1 VPLLQE
7 EVSIETDTTSAV
19 TGFFR
24 YPHTPHI
31 DWLAEGQP
39 RDDKVL
45 SPTEAAKLLAFEV
58 VIEEK
63 LDGANLG
70 FSIGPDGAL
79 RAQNRG
85 QYLRPPFTGQFARLD
100 DWLQAHQD
108 RLFDALTE
116 SLIVFGEWCA
126 ARHSLD
132 YDRLPDWW
140 LMFDVYDREAQQF
153 WSTRRRHEL
162 ASSARTAEVP
172 LVYRGRVSLAQL
184 RGWVSSQASQFREG
198 AVEGLMV
205 RRENPRWLQDR
216 AKLVRPG
223 FSQAITDHW
232 RRRPLAWNRIVHGD
246 ERHQSSIA
254 LIDGDQNRK

>member
-1 VPLLQE
+1 M
-7 EVSIETDTTSAV
+7 TK
-19 TGFFR
+19 FFR
-24 YPHTPHI
+24 FPHIPHI

-45 SPTEAAKLLAFEV
+45 SPAEVTEFLKGDV

-85 QYLRPPFTGQFARLD
+85 QYLLAPFTGQFARLD
-100 DWLQAHQD
+100 DWLAAHQD
-108 RLFDALTE
+108 RLFDALSE

-140 LMFDVYDREAQQF
+140 LMFDVYDREAKQF
-153 WSTRRRHEL
+153 WSTRRRNQF
-162 ASSARTAEVP
+162 AGAVRVAEVP
-172 LVYRGRVSLAQL
+172 CLHRGRVSLAQL
-184 RGWVSSQASQFREG
+184 HRRVTSEASSFREG
-198 AVEGLMV
+198 PVEGLVV
-205 RRENPRWLQDR
+205 RREGSEWLQQR
-216 AKLVRPG
+216 AKLVRPD
-223 FSQAITDHW
+223 FTQAITQHW
-232 RRRPLAWNRIVHGD
+232 RDRPLSWNRLSTVAGH
-246 ERHQSSIA
+246 
-254 LIDGDQNRK
+254 